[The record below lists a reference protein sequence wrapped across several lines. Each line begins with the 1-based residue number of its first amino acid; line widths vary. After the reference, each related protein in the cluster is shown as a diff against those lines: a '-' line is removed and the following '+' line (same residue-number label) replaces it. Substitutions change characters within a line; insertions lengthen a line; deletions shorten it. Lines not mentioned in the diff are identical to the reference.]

1 MKFDKNHLVD
11 IESLTKDEARIFLAF
26 LWLERERH
34 TQTARRCNT
43 WAELWV
49 SEAQRQME
57 GVEHIDGGIEEVEK
71 KFKLELEEK

>member
-1 MKFDKNHLVD
+1 MRFNKEHLVD
-11 IESLTKDEARIFLAF
+11 IKTLTRAEAQIFWGF

-34 TQTARRCNT
+34 IKTAERCNT

-57 GVEHIDGGIEEVEK
+57 EVEHIDGGIDEINK
-71 KFKLELEEK
+71 KFKLEEV